1 MLTMMILRMENA
13 DNDDLEDGKWKED
26 ADRGWLGRIA
36 SIGGSV
42 GETPYITPTRAP
54 CALM

>member
-42 GETPYITPTRAP
+42 G
-54 CALM
+54 